1 MVVRMRARSIFFL
14 CAASGALMG
23 CRPEA
28 PIVGRPATEAE
39 KEAMPG
45 FLVTL
50 DRREITILT
59 PLRPPL
65 PGCEIELDQRWRAVI
80 PQQAEPDVGARV
92 PLSDFRDDAGRPPRG
107 NVTRV
112 EVTCPGE
119 SGPLRYTAR
128 KTGSAPTSV
137 TPWIYPDE

>member
-1 MVVRMRARSIFFL
+1 MRSSIRFL
-14 CAASGALMG
+14 AFCATLAVAA

-39 KEAMPG
+39 KDAMPG

-92 PLSDFRDDAGRPPRG
+92 PLSDFRDDAGRPPHG

-137 TPWIYPDE
+137 TPWIFPDE